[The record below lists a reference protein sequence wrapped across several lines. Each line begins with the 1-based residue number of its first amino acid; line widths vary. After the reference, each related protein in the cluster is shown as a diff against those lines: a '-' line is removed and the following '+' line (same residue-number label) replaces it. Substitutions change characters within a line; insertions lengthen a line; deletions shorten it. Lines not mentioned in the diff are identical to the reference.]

1 MILTLPHILLILPIT
16 MKILK
21 FIRVSSPPVYTQQIM
36 VKTITNNQHH
46 PPIHDEGCQNT
57 PENAQNTEI
66 AIAQERA
73 KKKPFIQSP
82 FRAWREF
89 INGAR
94 FWNMCPCVDRKSTFR
109 MWTTPWADLHP
120 PGLQT
125 THTNTHIHAVW
136 SQFLWD
142 MVN

>member
-21 FIRVSSPPVYTQQIM
+21 FIRVSPPPVYTQQIM

-66 AIAQERA
+66 AIAQ
-73 KKKPFIQSP
+73 KKIVHTKSIPCL
-82 FRAWREF
+82 
-89 INGAR
+89 AR
-94 FWNMCPCVDRKSTFR
+94 VHQRGTFLEYVSVCGPEEHIPNVDHS
-109 MWTTPWADLHP
+109 L
-120 PGLQT
+120 G
-125 THTNTHIHAVW
+125 
-136 SQFLWD
+136 
-142 MVN
+142 